1 MDIAAKDAYARNHEK
16 QNPTNCLRTDFL
28 IIGKRNFMYSFC
40 NDYSE
45 GAHPA
50 VLKALTETNEE
61 QTRGYGLDP
70 RCAAAAETIRSLCA
84 APEADVHFLVGGTQ
98 ANMLVIHALLRSFEA
113 VIAADSGHVS
123 THETGAVEVTGHK
136 VCTVASPDG
145 KLTPAL
151 VRQVLDGHDG
161 SEHMVHPKLV
171 YISDTTEV
179 GTVYTR
185 AELSALRD
193 VCRERELYLFLD
205 GARLGSALTAEGS
218 DLTLSDLA
226 ALTDVFTI
234 GGTKNGALFGEA
246 VVISRGCKAADFRA
260 YMKQRGAMLAK
271 GRLLGLQFSAL
282 LEDGLY
288 FDLARHANEM
298 AQLLRQGI
306 EALSYGFASD
316 SPSNQ
321 IFPIFPDTVVNGLE
335 RGYEFEY
342 NGPAGDGLT
351 GIRLVTSWAT
361 PREAVD
367 RFLQDLAAL

>member
-1 MDIAAKDAYARNHEK
+1 
-16 QNPTNCLRTDFL
+16 
-28 IIGKRNFMYSFC
+28 MYSFR

-45 GAHPA
+45 GAHPS

-70 RCAAAAETIRSLCA
+70 RCAAAAETIRRLCA

-98 ANMLVIHALLRSFEA
+98 ANMLVIHTLLRSFEA
-113 VIAADSGHVS
+113 VIAADTGHVS

-136 VCTVASPDG
+136 VCTVPSPDG

-151 VRQVLDGHDG
+151 VGQVLDGHDG

-171 YISDTTEV
+171 YISNTTEV
-179 GTVYTR
+179 GTVYTK

-193 VCRERELYLFLD
+193 FCRQRGLYLFLD
-205 GARLGSALTAEGS
+205 GARLGSAL
-218 DLTLSDLA
+218 LSDLA

-246 VVISRGCKAADFRA
+246 VVLSRGCKAADFRA

-298 AQLLRQGI
+298 AQLLRRGI
-306 EALSYGFASD
+306 AALGYGFASD

-321 IFPIFPDTVVNGLE
+321 IFPIFPDAVVKGLE
-335 RGYEFEY
+335 SRYEFEY
-342 NGPAGDGLT
+342 SGPAGDGLT
-351 GIRLVTSWAT
+351 GIRLVAGWAT